1 VFGGMLAATILGL
14 VLVPVF
20 YAVIENLREG
30 APAKAP
36 PKTND
41 NPGLG
46 TVPGE

>member
-41 NPGLG
+41 NRGLG